1 MKTQA
6 SHEIQTYEVSEYELR
21 IHWNIEQKT
30 KEDMDGSTITYWEA
44 DEALCDRR
52 DGRNQIIE
60 KIIGSVYTVGAEIAA
75 IQNGGQ
81 AAEDHQALRAQA
93 KILADGWLE
102 K

>member
-6 SHEIQTYEVSEYELR
+6 SHEIQPYEVSEYELR

-52 DGRNQIIE
+52 DSRSQIIE

-81 AAEDHQALRAQA
+81 AAEDHQALRTQA
-93 KILADGWLE
+93 KALADGWLE
-102 K
+102 R

>member
-6 SHEIQTYEVSEYELR
+6 SYEIQPYEVSGYELR

-30 KEDMDGSTITYWEA
+30 KEDMDGSSISYWEA
-44 DEALCDRR
+44 NEVLCDRR
-52 DGRNQIIE
+52 DSRSQIIE

-102 K
+102 N

>member
-1 MKTQA
+1 MRTQA

-30 KEDMDGSTITYWEA
+30 KEDIDGSTITYWEA
-44 DEALCDRR
+44 NEALCDRR
-52 DGRNQIIE
+52 DSRSQIIE

-93 KILADGWLE
+93 KALADGWLGE
-102 K
+102 